1 MKSKLK
7 KAPLFLRVCARAID
21 YSVFFLFETVILA
34 FLPFYFSDLFYLYA
48 AFITPLLWIPL
59 EAYLISTWGE
69 TPGNAM
75 CGIVIR
81 TGKGDKAN
89 YKSALMK
96 GCFLKRSEAYSFSKD
111 MMFRLTQWV
120 MVVGTV
126 VACWGSSIL
135 GVPLISQYT
144 NVYKSFVSISG
155 WMDYQDFN
163 KGFSIL
169 FPSYPE
175 SNSENFDNPHTRDVL
190 TYNELKSCEND
201 KVCYTVGYLDLPRSW
216 RFAGAKTL
224 LKGALEIVVE
234 HEKNADLVSS
244 QLTRH
249 QRNPAIDF
257 EINKGKTV
265 EKGKLVLIGR
275 TLYRLMVT
283 QPQSY
288 PDSNLQPFIDSFQ
301 LRWS

>member
-7 KAPLFLRVCARAID
+7 KASLFLRFCARAID
-21 YSVFFLFETVILA
+21 YSIFFLFETVVAA
-34 FLPFYFSDLFYLYA
+34 FLPFSLTDLFYLYA
-48 AFITPLLWIPL
+48 IFITPLFWVPL
-59 EAYLISTWGE
+59 EAYLISTWGT
-69 TPGNAM
+69 TPGKAL
-75 CGIVIR
+75 CGILVR
-81 TGKGDKAN
+81 TGKGGKVG
-89 YKSALMK
+89 YKNALMK
-96 GCFLKRSEAYSFSKD
+96 ACFLKKSEAYSFSKNIL
-111 MMFRLTQWV
+111 FRATQWI

-135 GVPLISQYT
+135 GVPMMSHH
-144 NVYKSFVSISG
+144 SGMFVSISG
-155 WMDYQDFN
+155 WMDYQDYQ

-175 SNSENFDNPHTRDVL
+175 SSSENFDNPHTRDVL

-216 RFAGAKTL
+216 RFAGANTL
-224 LKGALEIVVE
+224 LKGALEIVIQ
-234 HEKNADLVSS
+234 HEKSGDLVFS

-257 EINKGKTV
+257 EIAKGKTI

-283 QPQSY
+283 QPQSHS
-288 PDSNLQPFIDSFQ
+288 DTNLKPFIDSFQ
-301 LRWS
+301 LSWS